1 MDASDWDARYAAAE
15 LLWSAGPNRF
25 LVAECEQLPPGRA
38 LDLACGE
45 GRNALW
51 LAERGWH
58 ATGVDFSA
66 VAVERGLRIA
76 AERGVAGRVELVAAD
91 VLAWQPDPAGYDLVL
106 VFYFQLPAAERAR
119 ALALAGAAVAPGGTL
134 LVVGHDLLN
143 RTEGVGGPKDPA
155 VLFTPEDVVAE
166 GCAGLVVEKAERVTR
181 PVETEAGT
189 RFAIDALVRAR
200 RAGA

>member
-1 MDASDWDARYAAAE
+1 MDAADWDARYAAAE

-25 LVAECEQLPPGRA
+25 LVEECGQLPPGRA

-51 LAERGWH
+51 LAEQGWQ

-66 VAVERGLRIA
+66 VAIERGRRIA
-76 AERGVAGRVELVAAD
+76 AERGVAGRVELIATD
-91 VLAWQPDPAGYDLVL
+91 VLGWQPDPAGYDLVI
-106 VFYFQLPAAERAR
+106 VFYFQLPAPQRGR
-119 ALALAGAAVAPGGTL
+119 ALAKAGAAVAPGGTL

-143 RTEGVGGPKDPA
+143 LTEGVGGPKDPA
-155 VLFTPEDVVAE
+155 VLFTLQDVLAE
-166 GCAGLVVEKAERVTR
+166 ACDGLVVEKAERVTR

-200 RAGA
+200 RPEA